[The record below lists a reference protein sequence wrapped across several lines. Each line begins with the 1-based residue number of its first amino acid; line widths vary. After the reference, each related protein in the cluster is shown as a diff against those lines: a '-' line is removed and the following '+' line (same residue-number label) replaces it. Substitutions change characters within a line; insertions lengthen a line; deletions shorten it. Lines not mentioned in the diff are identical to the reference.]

1 MSIDE
6 VNQFIAQQVI
16 LTGRVQ
22 GVGFRPYI
30 YRLATQYHLVGWVKN
45 QVGQVEIR
53 IQGTEPAV
61 NTFLAKL
68 IPQAPPLAQP
78 QIVSCSPCPLEEL
91 TTFTI
96 RASEVTND
104 KQIHVPPD
112 YFTCQDCLAE
122 LHDPQARRYRYPFIN
137 CTQCG
142 PRYTLIYRLPYDRPH
157 TSMADF
163 TLCAECATEYHQPAD
178 RRFHAQP
185 LACPHCGPQLY
196 FHQQATQIRDTAA
209 ALTATVQALQAGQI
223 VAVKGIGGYHLLCV
237 ADNEA
242 TILRLRQK
250 KPRPAKPLAVMLPLA
265 AWQTSAESVGIEIT
279 AIESTL
285 LQDPQRPI
293 VLARK
298 QAHYSLS
305 TQIAPGLA
313 EIGVMLPYSPLH
325 HLLLEDLAVPV
336 VATSANLSGEP
347 VLTAN
352 AEVEQRLSRV
362 ADAFL
367 HHNRPIVR
375 PADDSVFRTIAGK
388 PRPLRLGR
396 GSAPVELNLPHV
408 LPQPVLAV
416 GSHLKNTI
424 ALAWDSRVVV
434 SPHVGDLDAP
444 RSLDVFTQLID
455 DFQNLYGVK
464 AAIVAGDAHPNYG
477 SSRWAKQ
484 SHLPVIP
491 VFHHH
496 AHASALAGEFPHEQP
511 WLIFTWD
518 GVGLGVDGTLW
529 GGEALYGQPG
539 HWQRLAS
546 LRPFYLPGGEKAGRE
561 PWRSALALCWEINSP
576 WHEVPV
582 DNTDLLYQAWQ
593 QRFNCPQ
600 TTAVGRLFDAAA
612 ALTGILQTAH
622 FEGQGPMLL
631 EAVSNDS
638 TSHLELPLHLTPAG
652 LWQTDWSP
660 LVHYLLTSGS
670 SIAEKSAVFH
680 NSLAHA
686 LLNQAKQLRTLHA
699 IGSVG
704 LCGGVFQNR
713 RLTELAKRL
722 LQEAGFTV
730 FLMEQ
735 LPTNDASISFGQ
747 VIEVVA
753 ITSENS

>member
-1 MSIDE
+1 MKP
-6 VNQFIAQQVI
+6 IAQRVI

-53 IQGTEPAV
+53 VQGTEQAV
-61 NTFLAKL
+61 KTFLAKL
-68 IPQAPPLAQP
+68 ISQAPPLAQP
-78 QIVSCSPCPLEEL
+78 QIVACDPCPLEEL
-91 TTFTI
+91 ATFTI
-96 RASEVTND
+96 RTSEVTMD
-104 KQIHVPPD
+104 RQIHVPPD

-122 LHDPQARRYRYPFIN
+122 LHDPHARRYRYPFIN

-142 PRYTLIYRLPYDRPH
+142 PRYTLIHRLPYDRPH

-163 TLCAECATEYHQPAD
+163 TLCTECVTEYHNPAD

-185 LACPHCGPQLY
+185 LACPDCGPQLY
-196 FHQQATQIRDTAA
+196 FHQQATHIHDTAM
-209 ALTATVQALQAGQI
+209 ALTATVQALQNGQI

-242 TILRLRQK
+242 AISRLRQK
-250 KPRPAKPLAVMLPLA
+250 KPRPAKPLAVMLPLK
-265 AWQTSAESVGIEIT
+265 AWQTLAEQVGIEIT
-279 AIESTL
+279 ALAATL
-285 LQDPQRPI
+285 LLDPQRPI

-298 QAHYSLS
+298 QAHYLFSA
-305 TQIAPGLA
+305 QIAPELA

-325 HLLLEDLAVPV
+325 HLLLEDLAVPII
-336 VATSANLSGEP
+336 ATSANISGEP

-352 AEVEQRLSRV
+352 AEVEQRLSSV

-375 PADDSVFRTIAGK
+375 PADDSVFRIIANK
-388 PRPLRLGR
+388 PRPFRLGR
-396 GSAPVELNLPHV
+396 GSAPIELKLPYT
-408 LPQPVLAV
+408 LSQPVLAV
-416 GSHLKNTI
+416 GAHLKNTI
-424 ALAWDSRVVV
+424 ALAWDNRVVI
-434 SPHVGDLDAP
+434 SPHIGDLAAP
-444 RSLDVFTQLID
+444 RSLDIFTQLID
-455 DFQNLYGVK
+455 DWQNLYDVK
-464 AAIVAGDAHPNYG
+464 AEIVAADAHPNYG
-477 SSRWAKQ
+477 SSHWAKQ
-484 SHLPVIP
+484 SHLPIIP
-491 VFHHH
+491 IFHHH
-496 AHASALAGEFPHEQP
+496 AHASALAGEFPQPQP

-539 HWQRLAS
+539 HWQRVAS
-546 LRPFYLPGGEKAGRE
+546 FRPFYLPGGEKAGRE
-561 PWRSALALCWEINSP
+561 PWRSALALCWEMNCHWSK
-576 WHEVPV
+576 VPV
-582 DNTDLLYQAWQ
+582 NNTDLLYQAWQ
-593 QRFNCPQ
+593 QRFNCPP

-612 ALTGILQTAH
+612 ALTGILHTAH

-631 EAVSNDS
+631 EAASND
-638 TSHLELPLHLTPAG
+638 TTTRIELPLQLDSMD

-660 LVHYLLTSGS
+660 LVDYLLNS
-670 SIAEKSAVFH
+670 SDSLAEQAAIFH

-686 LLNQAKQLRTLHA
+686 LLSQAKQLRTRYA

-713 RLTELAKRL
+713 RLTELAQQL
-722 LQEAGFTV
+722 LQEAGFSV
-730 FLMEQ
+730 YLMEQ

-747 VIEVVA
+747 IIEVIA
-753 ITSENS
+753 MM

>member
-1 MSIDE
+1 M
-6 VNQFIAQQVI
+6 NQLIAQQVT

-53 IQGTEPAV
+53 VQGTAPAV
-61 NTFLAKL
+61 TTFLADL

-78 QIVSCSPCPLEEL
+78 QIVSCNLCPLEEL

-96 RASEVTND
+96 LASEVTAN

-112 YFTCQDCLAE
+112 YFTCHDCLAE

-163 TLCAECATEYHQPAD
+163 TLCTECATEYHNPAD

-185 LACPHCGPQLY
+185 LACPYCGPQLY
-196 FHQQATQIRDTAA
+196 FHQQETHIHDTAT

-242 TILRLRQK
+242 AILRLRQK

-265 AWQTSAESVGIEIT
+265 AWQTRAEQVGIEIT
-279 AIESTL
+279 ALAATL
-285 LQDPQRPI
+285 LLEPQRPI
-293 VLARK
+293 VLVRK

-305 TQIAPGLA
+305 TQTAPGLA

-325 HLLLEDLAVPV
+325 HILLEDLAVPII
-336 VATSANLSGEP
+336 ATSANISGEP

-352 AEVEQRLSRV
+352 AEVEQRLSSV

-367 HHNRPIVR
+367 HHNRSIVR
-375 PADDSVFRTIAGK
+375 PADDSVFRIIASK
-388 PRPLRLGR
+388 PRPFRLGR
-396 GSAPVELNLPHV
+396 GSAPVELKLPYP
-408 LPQPVLAV
+408 LSQPLLAV

-424 ALAWDSRVVV
+424 ALAWDNRVVI
-434 SPHVGDLDAP
+434 SPHIGDLEAP
-444 RSLDVFTQLID
+444 RSLDIFTQLIND
-455 DFQNLYGVK
+455 WQNLYGVK
-464 AAIVAGDAHPNYG
+464 AERVAADAHPNYG

-496 AHASALAGEFPHEQP
+496 AHASALAGEFPQLQP

-539 HWQRLAS
+539 HWQRVAS
-546 LRPFYLPGGEKAGRE
+546 FRPFYLPGGEKAGRE
-561 PWRSALALCWEINSP
+561 PWRSALALCWEMNYHWSA
-576 WHEVPV
+576 VPV
-582 DNTDLLYQAWQ
+582 NNTELLYQAWQ
-593 QRFNCPQ
+593 QRFNCPP

-612 ALTGILQTAH
+612 ALTGILTTAN

-631 EAVSNDS
+631 EAASNEAT
-638 TSHLELPLHLTPAG
+638 TSIELPLQLNQMN
-652 LWQTDWSP
+652 LWQTNWSP
-660 LVHYLLTSGS
+660 LVDYLLNSGDS
-670 SIAEKSAVFH
+670 LAERAAIFH

-686 LLNQAKQLRTLHA
+686 LLKQAKQLRTQYA
-699 IGSVG
+699 IGAVG

-713 RLTELAKRL
+713 RLTELAQQL
-722 LQEAGFTV
+722 LQEAGFSV
-730 FLMEQ
+730 YLMEQ

-753 ITSENS
+753 MT

>member
-1 MSIDE
+1 
-6 VNQFIAQQVI
+6 VNQLIAQQVT

-53 IQGTEPAV
+53 VQGTAPAV
-61 NTFLAKL
+61 TTFLANL

-78 QIVSCSPCPLEEL
+78 QIVSCKPCLLEEL

-96 RASEVTND
+96 LASEVTAN

-112 YFTCQDCLAE
+112 YFTCHDCLAE

-157 TSMADF
+157 TSMAGF
-163 TLCAECATEYHQPAD
+163 ILCPECATEYHNPAD

-185 LACPHCGPQLY
+185 LACPYCGPQLY
-196 FHQQATQIRDTAA
+196 FHQQDTHIHATAT

-242 TILRLRQK
+242 AILRLRQR

-265 AWQTSAESVGIEIT
+265 TWQTLAEQVGIEIT
-279 AIESTL
+279 ALVATL
-285 LQDPQRPI
+285 LLDPQRPI
-293 VLARK
+293 VLVQK

-305 TQIAPGLA
+305 IQIAPGLA

-325 HLLLEDLAVPV
+325 HLLLEDLAVPII
-336 VATSANLSGEP
+336 ATSANISGEP
-347 VLTAN
+347 VLTTN
-352 AEVEQRLSRV
+352 TEVEQRLSSV

-375 PADDSVFRTIAGK
+375 PADDSVFRIVAGK
-388 PRPLRLGR
+388 PRPFRLGR
-396 GSAPVELNLPHV
+396 GSAPVELKLPYT
-408 LPQPVLAV
+408 LSQPLLAV

-424 ALAWDSRVVV
+424 ALAWDNRVVI
-434 SPHVGDLDAP
+434 SPHIGDLEAP
-444 RSLDVFTQLID
+444 RSLDIFTQLIND
-455 DFQNLYGVK
+455 WQNLYGVK
-464 AAIVAGDAHPNYG
+464 AERIAADAHLHYG

-484 SHLPVIP
+484 NHLPVIP

-496 AHASALAGEFPHEQP
+496 AHASALAGEFPQLQP

-539 HWQRLAS
+539 HWQRVAS
-546 LRPFYLPGGEKAGRE
+546 FRPFYLPGGEKAGRE
-561 PWRSALALCWEINSP
+561 PWRSALALCWETNYHWSTSPIN
-576 WHEVPV
+576 
-582 DNTDLLYQAWQ
+582 NTELLYQAWQ

-612 ALTGILQTAH
+612 ALTGILITAN

-631 EAVSNDS
+631 EAASNDAT
-638 TSHLELPLHLTPAG
+638 TSIELPLQLNSMN

-660 LVHYLLTSGS
+660 LVDYLLNSGDS
-670 SIAEKSAVFH
+670 LAEQAAIFH

-686 LLNQAKQLRTLHA
+686 LLKQAKQLRTQYVIEA
-699 IGSVG
+699 VG

-713 RLTELAKRL
+713 RLTELAQQL
-722 LQEAGFTV
+722 LQEAGFSV
-730 FLMEQ
+730 YLMEQ

-753 ITSENS
+753 MT